1 MKEQSLNTSSKWK
14 KLCCFAL
21 LFFYFSHI
29 QIALGSPVAN
39 TISGILNIL
48 NLVLVMVMIPDII
61 REAKKFGDNK
71 KSLLWIPLDAA
82 MVIVLQGILWD
93 RVLKG
98 MITSAAGITLDN
110 ANTDKVFELVMKSPI
125 FMGIM
130 ACVYG
135 PVLEELLYRYTAFGV
150 LYEKNKFSAYAVST
164 LLFGIQHV
172 AEAGLWGGDTIQLMN
187 MPGYIIAGL
196 IFAFLYAKTKNI
208 CVPIGAHILANS
220 FGLLMMCCK

>member
-1 MKEQSLNTSSKWK
+1 MHKQSLNTSSKWK
-14 KLCCFAL
+14 KICCFVM

-29 QIALGSPVAN
+29 QIAFGSPIAG

-48 NLVLVMVMIPDII
+48 NIVLVLVMIPDLF

-71 KSLLWIPLDAA
+71 KSLLWIPLGAA
-82 MVIVLQGILWD
+82 MVVVLQGILWD
-93 RVLKG
+93 SILKG

-110 ANTDKVFELVMKSPI
+110 ANTSKVFEMITKSPV

-150 LYEKNKFSAYAVST
+150 LYERNKFSAYAVSA

-172 AEAGLWGGDTIQLMN
+172 AEAGLWCGDTIQLMN
-187 MPGYIIAGL
+187 IPGYIIAGL
-196 IFAFLYAKTKNI
+196 IFAFLYARTKNI

-220 FGLLMMCCK
+220 FGLMMMCCK

>member
-1 MKEQSLNTSSKWK
+1 
-14 KLCCFAL
+14 
-21 LFFYFSHI
+21 
-29 QIALGSPVAN
+29 
-39 TISGILNIL
+39 
-48 NLVLVMVMIPDII
+48 
-61 REAKKFGDNK
+61 
-71 KSLLWIPLDAA
+71 
-82 MVIVLQGILWD
+82 
-93 RVLKG
+93 

-110 ANTDKVFELVMKSPI
+110 ANTDKVFEMVMKSPI

-150 LYEKNKFSAYAVST
+150 LYEKNKFSAYAVSA

-220 FGLLMMCCK
+220 FGLMMMFCK